1 MQNKFIFKKARS
13 SYFTFLI
20 LLTFSVSVYMS
31 GCSSSEDEVEVTQRM
46 IDSMDVYTQIDN
58 SFAVYQ
64 KALNYNQS
72 ANSKE
77 AGESFESSLKI
88 LSNINSNIINN
99 SEYYAWKIDYDEL
112 AVSIVQDYISTQSEI
127 SANSLAFDFAKKN
140 AIKYEKVEEVSGDR
154 AALPD
159 GSDLPLDKNSAVD
172 GYIEFFTNTDRGKSF
187 IDKTLYRSGK
197 FFPLMRKI
205 LKFNNAPE
213 ELIYLSVQES
223 GLAPTIMSKA
233 GAVGLWQFMPATGY
247 AYGLGQDEY
256 RDDRMDMEKSTD
268 AAARHLKDLYRS
280 LGDWYLAFAAYNAG
294 PGRVTKAIK
303 KSGSRDFWTL
313 RGFLPG
319 ETKNYVPSILALSFV
334 FRDPEGYGFKNVEYG
349 TPISFD
355 RVNVNTSMTLQQVA
369 DMCDADVE
377 TIRELNSELTQDM
390 VPDYQDYYQ
399 LRIPHKTYDKFI
411 ANYNDATYL
420 DKSGSKSPEF
430 AGTEKGGYEQMIELS
445 YYKVKNYDPG
455 NIQNIGSTVGKKKMT
470 YQFKKKDALEA
481 IAVFYDVRPVEIR
494 IWNNIP
500 YGSPIKQQQNLNIYV
515 TEEKYNLLNGLN
527 QNGIDKSKKIDENDI
542 NQTDKNSVA
551 EEVEEDVK
559 KKDSNYSDNTKTT
572 DSKNTDTQSSTNKRY
587 VKKKK
592 GSESTETKTNNSKG
606 VDNNST
612 VTKVDLPK
620 KSGETDELKNSDD
633 NSDKEKN
640 SDENSDEDNKYIS
653 KAEENQEENTSGE
666 NDNSISIENNNE
678 KEATEETVEVQKSE
692 EDIARDSFLSANN
705 PSNVMVTNY
714 TTERSTLNEKQDEGT
729 DNYSYNSTEI
739 VKAPEEKKVTETKKK
754 TSTKS
759 KGKTTYYTVSEGD
772 NLSDIADDHNVSIN
786 DLKEWNDL
794 DSDKILVGQKLKLQ
808 GGSSSKSKTS
818 THTVTSG
825 ENLTMIADEYNM
837 SVSDLKEINDLS
849 SDVIMTGQKL
859 KVKGS
864 KSGKNTNSGNKS
876 SHKVKSGETLA
887 SISDKYNVS
896 ISNLRKWNK
905 LKSDKILIGQV
916 IKINP

>member
-1 MQNKFIFKKARS
+1 MQSKFIFNAVKS
-13 SYFTFLI
+13 SYRAFLLLI
-20 LLTFSVSVYMS
+20 LFSVMVYMS
-31 GCSSSEDEVEVTQRM
+31 GCSSSEDEEVVTQRM
-46 IDSMDVYTQIDN
+46 IDSMDVYSQIDN

-64 KALNYNQS
+64 KALSYNQS

-88 LSNINSNIINN
+88 LSNINSKLINN
-99 SEYYAWKIDYDEL
+99 PEYYLWKSDYDDL

-154 AALPD
+154 EELPD
-159 GSDLPLDKNSAVD
+159 GSDLPLDRNSAVE

-197 FFPLMRKI
+197 YFPLMRKI

-223 GLAPTIMSKA
+223 GLSPTIMSKA

-355 RVNVNTSMTLQQVA
+355 RVNVNASMTLQQVA
-369 DMCDADVE
+369 DMCESDIE

-411 ANYNDATYL
+411 ANYNNATFL
-420 DKSGSKSPEF
+420 DKSGSKNPEF

-445 YYKVKNYDPG
+445 YYKVKDYDPG

-470 YQFKKKDALEA
+470 YQFKKKDALDA

-527 QNGIDKSKKIDENDI
+527 HNGIDKTKKIDQKDLNK
-542 NQTDKNSVA
+542 TDKNSVA
-551 EEVEEDVK
+551 EEVEDNVK
-559 KKDSNYSDNTKTT
+559 KKDTQYSDNSKSSDDKNS
-572 DSKNTDTQSSTNKRY
+572 DSQSSNNKRY

-592 GSESTETKTNNSKG
+592 GTESTDTKSDDSKG
-606 VDNNST
+606 DNNKST
-612 VTKVDLPK
+612 VNKVDLPK
-620 KSGETDELKNSDD
+620 KSNETDDVKINDD
-633 NSDKEKN
+633 NSDED
-640 SDENSDEDNKYIS
+640 SDNIS
-653 KAEENQEENTSGE
+653 KADGNENE
-666 NDNSISIENNNE
+666 SIPVNE
-678 KEATEETVEVQKSE
+678 TVEETAEVQKSE
-692 EDIARDSFLSANN
+692 EEIARDSFLSSNN
-705 PSNVMVTNY
+705 PSNVMVKNY
-714 TTERSTLNEKQDEGT
+714 TTERSTENEEQDEST
-729 DNYSYNSTEI
+729 SSYSYNNTEN

-754 TSTKS
+754 TNTKS
-759 KGKTTYYTVSEGD
+759 KDKTTYYTVSEGD
-772 NLSDIADDHNVSIN
+772 NLTDIANDHGVTVN
-786 DLKEWNDL
+786 DLKDWNDL

-864 KSGKNTNSGNKS
+864 NSGKNTNSGNKS

-905 LKSDKILIGQV
+905 LKSDKILVGQV
-916 IKINP
+916 LKINP

>member
-1 MQNKFIFKKARS
+1 MQSKFIFNAVKS
-13 SYFTFLI
+13 SYRTFLI
-20 LLTFSVSVYMS
+20 LILFSVMVYMS
-31 GCSSSEDEVEVTQRM
+31 GCSSSEDEEVVTQRM
-46 IDSMDVYTQIDN
+46 IDSMDVYSQIDN

-88 LSNINSNIINN
+88 LNNINSKLINN
-99 SEYYAWKIDYDEL
+99 PEYYTWKSDYDDL
-112 AVSIVQDYISTQSEI
+112 VVSIVQDYISTQSEI

-140 AIKYEKVEEVSGDR
+140 AVKYEKVEEVSGDR
-154 AALPD
+154 AELPD
-159 GSDLPLDKNSAVD
+159 GSDLPLDRNSAVE

-205 LKFNNAPE
+205 LKYNNAPE

-223 GLAPTIMSKA
+223 GLSPTIMSKA

-355 RVNVNTSMTLQQVA
+355 RVNVNASMTLQQVA
-369 DMCDADVE
+369 DMCESDIE

-399 LRIPHKTYDKFI
+399 LRIPHNTYDKFI
-411 ANYNDATYL
+411 ANYNNATYL
-420 DKSGSKSPEF
+420 NKSGSKNPEF

-445 YYKVKNYDPG
+445 YYKVKDYDPG
-455 NIQNIGSTVGKKKMT
+455 NIQNIGSTVGKKKMV
-470 YQFKKKDALEA
+470 YQFKKKDALDA

-527 QNGIDKSKKIDENDI
+527 HNGIDKSKKIDNKDI

-551 EEVEEDVK
+551 EEVEDDVK
-559 KKDSNYSDNTKTT
+559 KKDSMYSDNAKTS
-572 DSKNTDTQSSTNKRY
+572 DSKNTDTQSSSNKRY

-592 GSESTETKTNNSKG
+592 GTESTETITNDSKS
-606 VDNNST
+606 DDKKST
-612 VTKVDLPK
+612 VNKVDLPK
-620 KSGETDELKNSDD
+620 KSGDVEEVNNSDD
-633 NSDKEKN
+633 NSDEDEKDISKAQEN
-640 SDENSDEDNKYIS
+640 EDEKASDENIN
-653 KAEENQEENTSGE
+653 
-666 NDNSISIENNNE
+666 NSSIEKNNE
-678 KEATEETVEVQKSE
+678 KEATEETVEIQKSE
-692 EDIARDSFLSANN
+692 QDIARDSFLSSNN
-705 PSNVMVTNY
+705 PSNVMVKNY
-714 TTERSTLNEKQDEGT
+714 TTERNTENEEQDEST
-729 DNYSYNSTEI
+729 YSYSYNNTEN
-739 VKAPEEKKVTETKKK
+739 VKAPEEKKVTETNKK
-754 TSTKS
+754 SNTKS

-772 NLSDIADDHNVSIN
+772 NLTEIADDHNVTIN
-786 DLKEWNDL
+786 DLKEWNGL

-837 SVSDLKEINDLS
+837 SVSDLKEINDLK

-859 KVKGS
+859 KVKES
-864 KSGKNTNSGNKS
+864 KSVKNTNSGNKS
-876 SHKVKSGETLA
+876 SHKVKSGESLA

-905 LKSDKILIGQV
+905 LKSDKILVGQV
-916 IKINP
+916 LKINP

>member
-1 MQNKFIFKKARS
+1 MQNKFIINAAKS
-13 SYFTFLI
+13 SYLTFLI
-20 LLTFSVSVYMS
+20 LILFSVSVYMS
-31 GCSSSEDEVEVTQRM
+31 GCSSSEDEEVVTQRM
-46 IDSMDVYTQIDN
+46 IDSMDVYSQIDK
-58 SFAVYQ
+58 SFAIYQ

-72 ANSKE
+72 AKSKE

-88 LSNINSNIINN
+88 LNNINNKLINN
-99 SEYYAWKIDYDEL
+99 PENYTWKSDYDEL

-154 AALPD
+154 AELPD

-197 FFPLMRKI
+197 FFPIMRKI

-223 GLAPTIMSKA
+223 GLSPTIMSKA

-369 DMCDADVE
+369 DMCEADIE

-411 ANYNDATYL
+411 ANYNNATYL
-420 DKSGSKSPEF
+420 NKSGSKSPEF
-430 AGTEKGGYEQMIELS
+430 AGTEKGGYEQMIELA
-445 YYKVKNYDPG
+445 YYKVKDYDPG

-470 YQFKKKDALEA
+470 YQFKKTDAIDA

-527 QNGIDKSKKIDENDI
+527 HNGIDKSKKIDKKDI

-551 EEVEEDVK
+551 EEVE
-559 KKDSNYSDNTKTT
+559 KDNYKDKQYTE
-572 DSKNTDTQSSTNKRY
+572 SKNTTDDKNSDSQSSSNKRY

-592 GSESTETKTNNSKG
+592 NTENTESKNNDSKSD
-606 VDNNST
+606 DNKNT
-612 VTKVDLPK
+612 VNKVDLPK
-620 KSGETDELKNSDD
+620 KSNDTEEVNNND
-633 NSDKEKN
+633 NN
-640 SDENSDEDNKYIS
+640 SDEESENIS
-653 KAEENQEENTSGE
+653 KAEENEDKKSSDKNNNSNNSESN
-666 NDNSISIENNNE
+666 NDN
-678 KEATEETVEVQKSE
+678 EATEETVEVQKSE
-692 EDIARDSFLSANN
+692 QDIARDSFLSSNN

-714 TTERSTLNEKQDEGT
+714 TTERSTVNEEQDENT
-729 DNYSYNSTEI
+729 SSYTYSNTEN

-754 TSTKS
+754 TNTKS
-759 KGKTTYYTVSEGD
+759 KDKTTYYTVSEGD
-772 NLSDIADDHNVSIN
+772 NLTDIADDHGVSVN

-808 GGSSSKSKTS
+808 GGSSSKSKSKTS
-818 THTVTSG
+818 THTVASG

-837 SVSDLKEINDLS
+837 SVSDLKEINDLN

-864 KSGKNTNSGNKS
+864 KSGKNTNSGKKS

-905 LKSDKILIGQV
+905 LKNDKILVGQV
-916 IKINP
+916 LKINP